1 MHFLLLC
8 GFWCCVGWFGFF
20 LGKKRLSICNASD
33 FLSIVI
39 FVCLYVRGRGRER
52 QTVNRSTGY
61 VTRREIMFV
70 VSFLV
75 NDSQPSLML
84 GMNVVSISAAKPPS
98 APLSQLGFI
107 LYLV

>member
-1 MHFLLLC
+1 
-8 GFWCCVGWFGFF
+8 
-20 LGKKRLSICNASD
+20 
-33 FLSIVI
+33 
-39 FVCLYVRGRGRER
+39 
-52 QTVNRSTGY
+52 
-61 VTRREIMFV
+61 MFV

-84 GMNVVSISAAKPPS
+84 GINVVSTSAAKPPS

>member
-1 MHFLLLC
+1 
-8 GFWCCVGWFGFF
+8 
-20 LGKKRLSICNASD
+20 
-33 FLSIVI
+33 
-39 FVCLYVRGRGRER
+39 
-52 QTVNRSTGY
+52 
-61 VTRREIMFV
+61 MFV